1 MLRTLIRFAIL
12 VLAVNACYQA
22 GPVYLHHFQF
32 KDAVG
37 EVALFSKDRDPDEV
51 VARVMVLAE
60 KYGIPI
66 DQDAVVVA
74 KDSASTSITIQY
86 EEVIEWAPTFKRQT
100 PFTVAIE
107 KWHVRQVDR
116 LR

>member
-12 VLAVNACYQA
+12 LLALNACYQA
-22 GPVYLHHFQF
+22 GPIFLHHFQF

-37 EVALFSKDRDPDEV
+37 EVALFSKDRDRDEI

-66 DQDAVVVA
+66 DQDAVVVTR
-74 KDSASTSITIQY
+74 DSASTSITIQY
-86 EEVIEWAPTFKRQT
+86 EQAITWAPTFERQT
-100 PFTVAIE
+100 PFTVAVE